1 MSHEKKQVNFK
12 KHQILEYE
20 KESLLFLEDLLAD
33 IPKNIKKLEA
43 RKNHFAQ
50 AHNIPTL
57 KNRELI
63 VAAQKNN
70 INLPDKLMAVIQK
83 RVVRTISGVSPIGML
98 TKPFECPGKCT
109 YCPTEDRMPKS
120 YMKNQPAAARALR
133 NNFDPFDQVKNRI
146 IALTESGHPA
156 SKIEIIVMGGTWSF
170 LPKTYQNWYI
180 KNIYEAA
187 NSFDEETNI
196 IEGGDGFIDPIRNKK
211 NPALFVD
218 FDGVIAD
225 SYDFVF
231 GNSIQLFQE
240 AGIDMTVEG
249 VKSIFTQHD
258 VWNFEGADVVKEKLS
273 QLEEEKYSDEVSL
286 FSDIVPLMQTLSQYF
301 DLIIV
306 SANQKIVIDKF
317 LKKHFISGLF
327 KQVIGRDA
335 EIAKSE
341 SMKNILEIYKQE
353 ARETFFIGDTIS
365 DMKEGKLAGVK
376 TLAAGWGKIFSAE
389 EFEEYNTKENLEI
402 FRICTT
408 IKDLEKLLDLDETHL
423 KAGKKEGDIL
433 LKTSGEFSKKIISLE
448 EIEKKSE
455 KKSLHAL
462 QKINETVS
470 HRIIGL
476 TLETRPDFIT
486 EDELIRM
493 RNYGC
498 TRIEVGVQTLDDDIQ
513 KLTKRG
519 HGRKEVIR
527 AMKRMKNFGFKVC
540 FHLMPG
546 LPGSTPE
553 KDLEMM
559 KEVFLN
565 QDFRPDFIKIYPCM
579 VLPTSELEGIWNA
592 GNFTPMHDK
601 ELVKLLVQFQLYVP
615 EWTRIM
621 RLMRDIPATN
631 ILDGAKFSNLRQI
644 LQEQPKKLLEIVGE
658 EFYNANNLAEK
669 SKNLFKDIR
678 SREVGFSDKKPEK
691 PVLKRRNYDASDGQ
705 EVFLS
710 FESDDKSQLFAL
722 LRLRNPEENVGEKV
736 EEIKNKEFRDVLK
749 NSALIREVHSYGS
762 EISVGEGQGSEE
774 VGQHRGLGRKLIEE
788 SEKIA
793 REEWKKEK
801 MVIIAGIGTREY
813 YRKWGYEEVCGYMV
827 KIL

>member
-1 MSHEKKQVNFK
+1 M
-12 KHQILEYE
+12 EYE

>member
-644 LQEQPKKLLEIVGE
+644 LQEQPKLEE
-658 EFYNANNLAEK
+658 DE
-669 SKNLFKDIR
+669 
-678 SREVGFSDKKPEK
+678 
-691 PVLKRRNYDASDGQ
+691 
-705 EVFLS
+705 
-710 FESDDKSQLFAL
+710 
-722 LRLRNPEENVGEKV
+722 
-736 EEIKNKEFRDVLK
+736 
-749 NSALIREVHSYGS
+749 
-762 EISVGEGQGSEE
+762 
-774 VGQHRGLGRKLIEE
+774 
-788 SEKIA
+788 
-793 REEWKKEK
+793 
-801 MVIIAGIGTREY
+801 T
-813 YRKWGYEEVCGYMV
+813 
-827 KIL
+827 

>member
-12 KHQILEYE
+12 KHQVLEYE

-70 INLPDKLMAVIQK
+70 ITIPPALLAVIQK
-83 RVVRTISGVSPIGML
+83 RAVRTVSGVSPIGML

-146 IALTESGHPA
+146 ISLAESGHPA

-170 LPKTYQNWYI
+170 LPKTYQSWYI

-187 NSFDEETNI
+187 NSFDEKNNI
-196 IEGGDGFIDPIRNKK
+196 IKADDGFIDPVRNKK

-225 SYDFVF
+225 SYNFVF
-231 GNSIQLFQE
+231 GNSIQLLQE
-240 AGIDMTVEG
+240 AGVNINADG
-249 VKSIFTQHD
+249 VKSIFTQPN
-258 VWNFEGADVVKEKLS
+258 VWNFEGADSVKEKLS
-273 QLEEEKYSDEVSL
+273 YLEEEKYCEEVSL

-306 SANQKIVIDKF
+306 SANQKIVIEKF

-327 KQVIGRDA
+327 KQVVGRDA

-341 SMKNILEIYKQE
+341 TMANILKEYNQK
-353 ARETFFIGDTIS
+353 ACETFFIGDTIS
-365 DMKEGKLAGVK
+365 DMKEGKLAGIK

-389 EFEEYNTKENLEI
+389 EFEEYNEKENLEI
-402 FRICTT
+402 FRICST
-408 IKDLEKLLDLDETHL
+408 IKDLEQLLDLDETHL

-433 LKTSGEFSKKIISLE
+433 LKKSDEFSKKIISLE
-448 EIEKKSE
+448 EIEKNSKT
-455 KKSLHAL
+455 KSLSEL
-462 QKINETVS
+462 QRINETAS

-559 KEVFLN
+559 KEVFEN
-565 QDFRPDFIKIYPCM
+565 PDFRPDFIKIYPCM

-592 GNFTPMHDK
+592 GNFKPMHDK
-601 ELVKLLVQFQLYVP
+601 ELVKLLVRFQSYAP

-669 SKNLFKDIR
+669 SKNLFRDIR
-678 SREVGFSDKKPEK
+678 SREVGFSDKKPEN

-710 FESDDKSQLFAL
+710 FESDDESQLFAL
-722 LRLRNPEENVGEKV
+722 LRLRNPEEVIGEKV
-736 EEIKNKEFRDVLK
+736 EEIKNKEFRDVLR

-762 EISVGEGQGSEE
+762 EISVGEGSGGED

-788 SEKIA
+788 AEKIA
-793 REEWKKEK
+793 CEEWKKEK

-827 KIL
+827 KAL